1 MALHVI
7 GKSSGNR
14 AQIPVQLPCVGS
26 ESMSR
31 QMSLDHDLMTVR
43 ENGMSVCRVH
53 SEGRGFG
60 SASSELIELT
70 HRRKTLSRITVFS
83 ASKVPAIHR
92 VRLNFTARLLMRFS
106 IFDSESATLARTLF
120 SSVAR

>member
-31 QMSLDHDLMTVR
+31 QMSLDHDLMTDH
-43 ENGMSVCRVH
+43 ENGMSCEESIAKAEALTLRVQ
-53 SEGRGFG
+53 S
-60 SASSELIELT
+60 
-70 HRRKTLSRITVFS
+70 
-83 ASKVPAIHR
+83 
-92 VRLNFTARLLMRFS
+92 
-106 IFDSESATLARTLF
+106 
-120 SSVAR
+120 